1 MLCVLHQMAET
12 YGMLPSR
19 LLTEASTFDLV
30 VFDVV
35 TTYRAQQEQKKN
47 RQPGQQQTTNIAGDD
62 SMVDAVKRF
71 RESV

>member
-1 MLCVLHQMAET
+1 MYCVLHQMAET

-35 TTYRAQQEQKKN
+35 TTYRAQQERKQQ
-47 RQPGQQQTTNIAGDD
+47 RQQHRQTINEPGDD
-62 SMVDAVKRF
+62 KMLEAVKKF
-71 RESV
+71 RENA